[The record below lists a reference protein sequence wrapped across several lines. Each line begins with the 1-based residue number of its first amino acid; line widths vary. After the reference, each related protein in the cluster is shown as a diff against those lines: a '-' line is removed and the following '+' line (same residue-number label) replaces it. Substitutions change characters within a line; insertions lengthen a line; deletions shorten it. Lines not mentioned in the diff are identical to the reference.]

1 MRTGVS
7 VSNYKSVMS
16 FKTFCSS
23 VSELCHQYPFVI
35 VAIVLG
41 VGVALFIMFDA
52 HHSKKEARSRHRWK

>member
-1 MRTGVS
+1 
-7 VSNYKSVMS
+7 MS